1 MEDLTTAGLHSIRCP
16 FCEVYELERSGYDS
30 VRCTSCGGSLDTEL
44 FGMLL
49 QIRAL
54 PDALGAHACECG
66 LPEMRKLPD
75 GVFHCP
81 ACGAEILS
89 FWAFAVRRTAVEV
102 PAPPPAAA

>member
-30 VRCTSCGGSLDTEL
+30 VRCTSCGGSLDAE
-44 FGMLL
+44 
-49 QIRAL
+49 
-54 PDALGAHACECG
+54 
-66 LPEMRKLPD
+66 LPD
-75 GVFHCP
+75 GMFHCP

-89 FWAFAVRRTAVEV
+89 FWAFAVRRTAVEA